1 MNKYHIISFK
11 IQLHPF
17 KIGN

>member
-1 MNKYHIISFK
+1 MNKYHIIAFK

-17 KIGN
+17 KTGN